1 MDANLTTQL
10 IFLTIFLILVIA
22 IICYGIFKFQ
32 LWLNSKATKLGVY
45 LRNKR
50 KGKKMKLGIT
60 ESKVMDCI
68 WNSDK
73 PIGHSSIYEETD
85 IRKNLITEKLKN
97 LESKNYIKLV
107 GKDKTHYNQRL
118 FSPTITY
125 IRDLFLE
132 NIESINDETR
142 LNLMKIL
149 FSKDAENMDIYEIK
163 KIYLSLVKT
172 E

>member
-50 KGKKMKLGIT
+50 KGGKKMKLGIT

-97 LESKNYIKLV
+97 LESKKL
-107 GKDKTHYNQRL
+107 Y
-118 FSPTITY
+118 
-125 IRDLFLE
+125 
-132 NIESINDETR
+132 
-142 LNLMKIL
+142 
-149 FSKDAENMDIYEIK
+149 
-163 KIYLSLVKT
+163 
-172 E
+172 

>member
-1 MDANLTTQL
+1 
-10 IFLTIFLILVIA
+10 
-22 IICYGIFKFQ
+22 
-32 LWLNSKATKLGVY
+32 
-45 LRNKR
+45 
-50 KGKKMKLGIT
+50 MKLGIT

-118 FSPTITY
+118 FSPIITY

-132 NIESINDETR
+132 NIKSINDETR